1 MNNNEKFYF
10 QMEKNEEYEL
20 KTNEEYEKMAK
31 STYEAAIGF
40 YIISQ
45 KCLDMI
51 LTKYNNQI
59 CTNIAFACELFF
71 KSILFKSEIDCRKQ
85 HDLYLLYGL
94 LSDEQKESIKKLH
107 KSGNINKKDFEL
119 NLKEIGKAFIV
130 LRYSYERKKLAYNL
144 QFLIE
149 LIMALDE
156 YCISIFEK

>member
-20 KTNEEYEKMAK
+20 KTKEEYEKMAK

-40 YIISQ
+40 YIISK

-85 HDLYLLYGL
+85 HDLYFLYGL

-130 LRYSYERKKLAYNL
+130 LRYSYERKKIAYNL